1 MEKNKETFG
10 KKERKKKLEKKLGAK
25 LGKNWKKKSRLYRI
39 PLLTSLIW

>member
-25 LGKNWKKKSRLYRI
+25 LGKNWKKNPDYIEFLC
-39 PLLTSLIW
+39 LHH